1 MNVIDALNSRYTCR
15 AFKQDPVAQ
24 DTVIKILEAAN
35 RTPSWGNTQPW
46 NLYVAAGELL
56 EELRKGSLERFSQK
70 VAGKTDLPVPQEW
83 PEALKQRYITV
94 GKERYE
100 LLSQE
105 LDKDAIID
113 TVQDRNYRFFD
124 APVVI
129 FICMN
134 RNLTAYSM
142 FDLGAL
148 SQSMMLAAQEYG
160 LDTAPAIMLVQYPDM
175 IRQAMDIPEEE
186 AIVLGIALGY
196 GDSSSIHNQHRT
208 ARRPIHEVA
217 KLKGF

>member
-94 GKERYE
+94 GKERMSFSARSWIKR
-100 LLSQE
+100 LSST
-105 LDKDAIID
+105 LFKTGTID
-113 TVQDRNYRFFD
+113 
-124 APVVI
+124 
-129 FICMN
+129 
-134 RNLTAYSM
+134 S
-142 FDLGAL
+142 
-148 SQSMMLAAQEYG
+148 
-160 LDTAPAIMLVQYPDM
+160 
-175 IRQAMDIPEEE
+175 
-186 AIVLGIALGY
+186 
-196 GDSSSIHNQHRT
+196 
-208 ARRPIHEVA
+208 
-217 KLKGF
+217 

>member
-94 GKERYE
+94 GKNVM
-100 LLSQE
+100 SPQPGV
-105 LDKDAIID
+105 DKEAIID
-113 TVQDRNYRFFD
+113 TVQDRTID
-124 APVVI
+124 SLIP
-129 FICMN
+129 
-134 RNLTAYSM
+134 SG
-142 FDLGAL
+142 DLYL
-148 SQSMMLAAQEYG
+148 HEQESNC
-160 LDTAPAIMLVQYPDM
+160 LFHV
-175 IRQAMDIPEEE
+175 
-186 AIVLGIALGY
+186 
-196 GDSSSIHNQHRT
+196 
-208 ARRPIHEVA
+208 
-217 KLKGF
+217 